1 MLARR
6 ESIPRIKL
14 YLESLRYLDQ
24 DASPFDEAPDEYGC
38 ADSLSKVINS
48 AFPKCITGSVSTKVL
63 YEQLLNSNKFV
74 KTKELLTGDIIIS
87 PTGSN
92 TKVTEIKNGHCGIV
106 GEDGEIMS
114 NSSATGKWEQNYT
127 IETWIR
133 RYRNKGA
140 YPIYS
145 FRKL

>member
-14 YLESLRYLDQ
+14 YLESLKYLGR

-38 ADSLSKVINS
+38 ADSLSKIINS
-48 AFPKCITGSVSTKVL
+48 AFPQCITGSVATKEL
-63 YEQLLNSNKFV
+63 YQQLLRSNKFV
-74 KTKELLTGDIIIS
+74 KVTELEAGDIIIS

-92 TKVTEIKNGHCGIV
+92 TKATEIKNGHCGIV

-114 NSSATGKWEQNYT
+114 NSSATGTWEQNYT

>member
-14 YLESLRYLDQ
+14 YLESLKYLGQ

-38 ADSLSKVINS
+38 ADSLSKVILS
-48 AFPKCITGSVSTKVL
+48 AFPKCITGSVSTAEL
-63 YEQLLNSNKFV
+63 YKQLSNSKLFI
-74 KTKELLTGDIIIS
+74 KTTELEAGDIIIS
-87 PTGSN
+87 PTGHN
-92 TKVTEIKNGHCGIV
+92 KKTTEIKNGHCGIV
-106 GEDGEIMS
+106 GEDDEIMS
-114 NSSATGKWEQNYT
+114 NSSATGTWEQNYT

>member
-14 YLESLRYLDQ
+14 YLESLRFIGQ

-48 AFPKCITGSVSTKVL
+48 AFPKCILGSVSTAEL
-63 YEQLLNSNKFV
+63 YKQLLNSKSFV
-74 KTKELLTGDIIIS
+74 KTTELEAGDIIIS
-87 PTGSN
+87 PTGSS
-92 TKVTEIKNGHCGIV
+92 TKNSDIKNGHCGIV
-106 GEDGEIMS
+106 GEDDEIMS
-114 NSSATGKWEQNYT
+114 NSSATGTWEQNYT
-127 IETWIR
+127 VTTWTR
-133 RYRNKGA
+133 RYRNQGG

>member
-14 YLESLRYLDQ
+14 YLESLKYLDQ

-48 AFPKCITGSVSTKVL
+48 AFPKCIVGSVSTKEL
-63 YEQLLNSNKFV
+63 YNQLLNSKQFV
-74 KTKELLTGDIIIS
+74 KVKDLEAGDIIIS

-92 TKVTEIKNGHCGIV
+92 TKDGGIPNGHCGIV

-114 NSSATGKWEQNYT
+114 NSSDTGKWTQNYT
-127 IETWIR
+127 IESWIR
-133 RYRNKGA
+133 RYRNKGW

-145 FRKL
+145 FRKI

>member
-14 YLESLRYLDQ
+14 YLESLKYLGQ

-38 ADSLSKVINS
+38 ADSLSKIINS
-48 AFPKCITGSVSTKVL
+48 AFPQCITGSVSTKEL
-63 YEQLLNSNKFV
+63 YQQLLRSNKFV
-74 KTKELLTGDIIIS
+74 KVAELEAGDIIIS

-92 TKVTEIKNGHCGIV
+92 TKTTEIKNGHCGIV
-106 GEDGEIMS
+106 GEDGEVMS
-114 NSSATGKWEQNYT
+114 NSSATGTWEQNYT